1 MDRAAFLAKYYPDLR
16 LTALPGRKVEIRD
29 PQRREGIEN
38 FVRAYEQEIWEER
51 LKQATGK
58 E

>member
-29 PQRREGIEN
+29 PQPREGIEN
-38 FVRAYEQEIWEER
+38 FVRAYEQEIWEEL
-51 LKQATGK
+51 LK
-58 E
+58 